1 VDLERLVAAPEGVDI
16 DVGRPGHEL
25 KDALPAFED
34 RRRAGQAGAR
44 QRGGE
49 DEDAGISGAKGR
61 ELRPGLDS
69 LMKAVARREIDMV
82 AAWSVDRLGR
92 SLTGLLELLTELHA
106 KKVDLYLHQQGL
118 DTSTPSGR
126 AMFQM
131 MGVFAEFERAMIRER
146 VLAGLARAKQDGIHL
161 GRKFTEDTKDGNRKI
176 KAALA
181 MRAKGVGIRKIAREV
196 GLGVGTVLRLTAT
209 S

>member
-1 VDLERLVAAPEGVDI
+1 MTKHKRVALYLRVSTSEQTTDNQRRELEAVAERHGWHVAA
-16 DVGRPGHEL
+16 
-25 KDALPAFED
+25 AF
-34 RRRAGQAGAR
+34 
-44 QRGGE
+44 
-49 DEDAGISGAKGR
+49 EDAGISGAKGR